1 MESGGAGDLAVP
13 LYKALLEAEPTLE
26 DVVRELYRCY
36 LKLGDLS
43 SLIREDRHLRQ
54 ALREMYSDA
63 DDSEVNPSDYQ
74 PEAETV
80 ALFNEIR
87 QELESRLASATRM

>member
-1 MESGGAGDLAVP
+1 VP
-13 LYKALLEAEPTLE
+13 LYREILAAEPTLE

-36 LKLGDLS
+36 QQLGDIT

-54 ALREMYSDA
+54 GLREMYSDA
-63 DDSEVNPSDYQ
+63 DDSGVDPNDYQ

-80 ALFNEIR
+80 MLFNEIR
-87 QELESRLASATRM
+87 QDLQARLAGADRVRADC